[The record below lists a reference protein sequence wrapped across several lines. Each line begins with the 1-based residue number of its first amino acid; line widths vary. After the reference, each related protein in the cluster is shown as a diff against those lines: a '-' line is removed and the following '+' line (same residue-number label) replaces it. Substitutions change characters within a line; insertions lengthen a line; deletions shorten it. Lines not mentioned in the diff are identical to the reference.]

1 MRYPKGACLH
11 RMKGHDYKDTWKYHI
26 TLLKNP
32 DIAPFGALAEG
43 WRQAVQEHRRDD
55 VKLILSPSGKA
66 VRDALFEWQRI
77 APRIKIL
84 QYAIMPDH
92 LHLLIEV
99 KEYLPENL
107 GKYLARMKV
116 FAGRRLQYRNSPG
129 ANLPAN
135 QLPTSRSGE
144 PLPAPISSADGA
156 HEDAFVQVFSKGFND
171 QILWTYR
178 DLDTV
183 FKYVKYNPYR
193 LAVRKANPGFFA
205 RRQNLTLF
213 LPVGP
218 DRAIEPVTFQAYGN
232 LQLLANPFKEQVV
245 VHRAD
250 SPDIRRRNEA
260 RWLHCAFN
268 GGVLVSPFISPAEKA
283 VRAEAEEHNCRM
295 IRLTNEA
302 IGNRDHAHGFEAEKC
317 ARGELL
323 LLHPLEIETH
333 TPILRSEAL
342 RMNALSEAI
351 AKTAFYSKQH

>member
-1 MRYPKGACLH
+1 
-11 RMKGHDYKDTWKYHI
+11 MKGHDYKDTWKYHI

-32 DIAPFGALAEG
+32 DIAPFSSLAEG

-55 VKLILSPSGKA
+55 VKLILSPTGKA

-77 APRIKIL
+77 APRIRIL

-99 KEYLPENL
+99 KEYLPDHL
-107 GKYLARMKV
+107 GTYLARMKV
-116 FAGRRLQYRNSPG
+116 FAGHRLQYRNSLPTSPF
-129 ANLPAN
+129 AKSLPAN
-135 QLPTSRSGE
+135 FSTAPPAADPTAE
-144 PLPAPISSADGA
+144 PLAISSADGA

-171 QILWTYR
+171 QILWTFR

-260 RWLHCAFN
+260 RWLHCALN

-351 AKTAFYSKQH
+351 AKTSFYSKQH